1 MRSGGGWL
9 DAKTYQPLVD
19 AAWRAVNTR
28 PSDGTLLDVGEST
41 NKQRSLDDYLRRAA
55 LTGRD
60 PRGGAMALV
69 FAAELAGLDGEPAR
83 RGRRGVVL
91 GRSVAFDRRA
101 SIATSIVRM

>member
-1 MRSGGGWL
+1 MIGTSMLIGIRHGWL

-28 PSDGTLLDVGEST
+28 AASDGILLDVCEST

-69 FAAELAGLDGEPAR
+69 FATELAGP
-83 RGRRGVVL
+83 GR
-91 GRSVAFDRRA
+91 
-101 SIATSIVRM
+101 